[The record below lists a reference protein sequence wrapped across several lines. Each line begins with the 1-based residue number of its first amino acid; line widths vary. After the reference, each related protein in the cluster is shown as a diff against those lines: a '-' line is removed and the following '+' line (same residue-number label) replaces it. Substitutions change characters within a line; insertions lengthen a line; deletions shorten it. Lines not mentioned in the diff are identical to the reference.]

1 MKAIFHRPMTFVSLS
16 AFILI
21 AGCAGTPA
29 APITVKVAVPVPCQ
43 VQIPPKPVF
52 PADTLTGD
60 EDIWTLGV
68 TMWADRK
75 ARQAYELQ
83 VETALAGCVK

>member
-1 MKAIFHRPMTFVSLS
+1 MALIFL
-16 AFILI
+16 
-21 AGCAGTPA
+21 AGCAGSPT
-29 APITVKVAVPVPCQ
+29 APITVKVPVSVPCQ
-43 VQIPPKPVF
+43 AQIPPRPVF
-52 PADTLTGD
+52 PADTLTGN

-68 TMWADRK
+68 TMWAERK

>member
-1 MKAIFHRPMTFVSLS
+1 MKRLVMVAS
-16 AFILI
+16 ILA
-21 AGCAGTPA
+21 AGCAGSPA
-29 APITVKVAVPVPCQ
+29 VPITVKVPVSIPCQ

-52 PADTLTGD
+52 PADTLIGN

-75 ARQAYELQ
+75 TRQAYELQ